1 MKQWFSRKNHL
12 KGLEGTVSDA
22 HTGLGILLVPTS
34 QTGKLIIHREVGIA
48 FRKVLSQRWGIIS
61 PKLSIA
67 KNPPNK
73 S

>member
-1 MKQWFSRKNHL
+1 M
-12 KGLEGTVSDA
+12 SDA